1 MKNLG
6 YYNGKFDELDK
17 MTVPFNDRVCFFG
30 DGVYDATYSRNYKI
44 YALDDHIDRFYN
56 SAGLLD
62 INLPL
67 TKKEMKELLYE
78 MVKKVETGDLFVYW
92 QATRGTQIRNH
103 SFDPKI
109 KANIWIVLKPAKVK
123 DVTKKMKVITAE
135 DTRFLHCN
143 IKTLN
148 LLPSVMASQ
157 KAESIGCEETILHR
171 AGRVTECA
179 HSNVSI
185 LKDGKFIT
193 APTDHLIL
201 PGITRMH
208 IIKMCKKLGIPV
220 DETPFTLDELFSAD
234 EVVISSAGQ
243 LAIGASEID
252 GKPVGGK
259 AAELLKKIQ
268 DALMEE
274 FYEETNI

>member
-6 YYNGKFDELDK
+6 YYNGKFAELDEL
-17 MTVPFNDRVCFFG
+17 TVPFNDRVHFFG
-30 DGVYDATYSRNYKI
+30 DGVYDATYSHNYRI
-44 YALDDHIDRFYN
+44 YALNDHIDRFYN

-62 INLPL
+62 INIPH
-67 TKKEMKELLYE
+67 TKEEMKSILYD
-78 MVKKVETGDLFVYW
+78 MVKKVDTGDLFVYW

-109 KANIWIVLKPAKVK
+109 VANIWIVLKPATVK
-123 DVTKKMKVITAE
+123 DPATRLKVITME

-157 KAESIGCEETILHR
+157 KAESIGCQETILHR
-171 AGRVTECA
+171 AGKVTECA

-185 LKDGKFIT
+185 LKNGKFIT

-208 IIKMCKKLGIPV
+208 IIKMCKKLLIPV
-220 DETPFTLDELFSAD
+220 DETTFTLEELFSAD
-234 EVVISSAGQ
+234 EVIVSSAGQ
-243 LAIGASEID
+243 LAMGVSSID

-259 AAELLKKIQ
+259 APELLSKIQ
-268 DALMEE
+268 NALFEE
-274 FYEETNI
+274 YLEETEK

>member
-6 YYNGKFDELDK
+6 YYNGKFDELEK
-17 MTVPFNDRVCFFG
+17 MTIPFNDRVCFFG
-30 DGVYDATYSRNYKI
+30 DGVYDATYSHNYKI
-44 YALDDHIDRFYN
+44 YALDDHINRFFN
-56 SAGLLD
+56 SAKLLD
-62 INLPL
+62 INLNI
-67 TKKEMKELLYE
+67 TKDEMKKILYD
-78 MVKKVETGDLFVYW
+78 MVKKVDTGDLFVYW

-103 SFDPKI
+103 SFDPNI
-109 KANIWIVLKPAKVK
+109 KANIWVVLKPAKIK
-123 DVTKKMKVITAE
+123 DCYKKMKVITAE

-157 KAESIGCEETILHR
+157 KAESIGCDETILHR

-179 HSNVSI
+179 HSNVHI
-185 LKDGKFIT
+185 LKGGKFIT
-193 APTDHLIL
+193 APLDNLIL

-208 IIKMCKKLGIPV
+208 AIAMCKKLNIPV
-220 DETPFTLDELFSAD
+220 EERPYNLDELFAAD
-234 EVVISSAGQ
+234 EVLISSAGQ
-243 LAIGASEID
+243 FCLGASEID

-259 AAELLKKIQ
+259 APELMKNIQ

-274 FYEETNI
+274 YTLETK